1 MSALRRFGAA
11 GLLFVRTIRASLV
24 RGISLR
30 EVLHQTDDI
39 ASRSVW
45 LVSSAMALFGAVIV
59 IIAHRQSMRFIGDM
73 ALSGPPYF
81 ELMVR
86 EFGPLAASI
95 LVAARFGASN
105 SAELASMTVNEQVQA
120 LVLSAGDP
128 LAELVAPRVIG
139 GIIGFTLLAILGTAV
154 AALVAAGMAQF
165 VYHSNGAAFI
175 DARFVRYSDVV
186 CGLGKAAVA
195 GAYVPLV
202 TSREGFA
209 ASGGATGVGERTTS
223 GVVGAVL
230 GCLVID
236 FVFAVG
242 FRLVHL

>member
-1 MSALRRFGAA
+1 MRALRRFGALA
-11 GLLFVRTIRASLV
+11 LLFVRALKAMLV
-24 RGISLR
+24 RGVSLR
-30 EVLHQTDDI
+30 ELLHQTDDV

-45 LVSSAMALFGAVIV
+45 LVFSAMALFGGVIV
-59 IIAHRQSMRFIGDM
+59 IIAHRQATRFIGDM

-81 ELMVR
+81 QLMVR

-128 LAELVAPRVIG
+128 LAELVAPRLIAGV
-139 GIIGFTLLAILGTAV
+139 IGFTLLAILGTAV
-154 AALVAAGMAQF
+154 AALVSAGVAQF

-175 DARFVRYSDVV
+175 DARFVRPSDIA
-186 CGLGKAAVA
+186 CGLGKAAVI

-202 TSREGFA
+202 TAREGFA
-209 ASGGATGVGERTTS
+209 ASGGASGVGERTTS

-236 FVFAVG
+236 FLFAVG